1 MTHIKPVKPFDT
13 TAKRLERLEYLMNR
27 LCQTMKIDFELN
39 QLTIQDIDRQLAEK
53 YAYQKL
59 INANIPFT
67 GGQSSAAKEAINANY
82 AKSNAISTKRN
93 NEEIAAL
100 LILRDNFLNPVIIDE
115 SNIDQEN
122 TVDLIEVQEKSIDEP
137 IMDSSSIIDSLK
149 INYKLIIPIILIGGI
164 TAYLITKKR

>member
-1 MTHIKPVKPFDT
+1 M
-13 TAKRLERLEYLMNR
+13 
-27 LCQTMKIDFELN
+27 
-39 QLTIQDIDRQLAEK
+39 TIQDIDRQIAEK

-59 INANIPFT
+59 IDANIPFT
-67 GGQSSAAKEAINANY
+67 DGQSSAAKKAINANY